1 MKRFLI
7 IFPVVVVSLLIVT
20 IPFIITAESCPNNR
34 CEFENPLKAIDLP
47 KLINSLVAQ
56 LTPLAITVVSL
67 YIIIAG
73 FRYITAVAGG
83 QADSAKKAKELF
95 VPALE
100 FALIIAGGSV
110 ILKAVVAFVKQF

>member
-1 MKRFLI
+1 MKRFFK
-7 IFPVVVVSLLIVT
+7 IFPATAVSLLVVA
-20 IPFIITAESCPNNR
+20 IPFIISAAPIS
-34 CEFENPLKAIDLP
+34 FDNPLKAIDLP
-47 KLINSLVAQ
+47 KLIDSLVAQ
-56 LTPLAITVVSL
+56 LTPLAITIVSL

-73 FRYITAVAGG
+73 FRYIIAVAGG
-83 QADSAKKAKELF
+83 QGDSAKKAKELF